1 MISGTRD
8 DLTREM
14 FMRGPSQPPL
24 DEGTTC
30 PGKSFTDIPSALDYA
45 GIDHAL
51 DDLLGRMKLA
61 GIDEPLIVDLSHSGI
76 PAAVV
81 RVIAPGLEG
90 SCDAPGYIAGKRA
103 TRIAADRDG
112 NGERN

>member
-14 FMRGPSQPPL
+14 FVRGPSQAAPSEIRSRPS
-24 DEGTTC
+24 
-30 PGKSFTDIPSALDYA
+30 KAFSDIPSAQ
-45 GIDHAL
+45 GFTSIDHAL
-51 DDLLGRMKLA
+51 EYLLRRMSLA

-90 SCDAPGYIAGKRA
+90 SCDAPGYMAGMRA
-103 TRIAADRDG
+103 RRLAAFRDDNVDR
-112 NGERN
+112 N